1 MRPDAECGKQMNE
14 PQGQRPSSRW
24 GSALSWGVSP
34 RKNTEETSVFLCVGC
49 VCEEMTEYTHS
60 HSCSCIFW
68 IRSTADFLVGFAETG
83 RNKLRH
89 RVRRMPFKR
98 DSRTL
103 WADPPLPVQELQK
116 RTFSFSEFQFLIYAA
131 QPPKKSPDVNLADKG
146 IFLCQTEITPTL
158 ISAQSGLHI
167 KRISGGVLPPAGAA
181 EDYNRGPIP
190 LRKSHQLPVN
200 YSKIESR

>member
-1 MRPDAECGKQMNE
+1 MFEGFTREGHTADRSRHRPGCQPAHYTVPFSFRAMRPDAECGKQMNE

-103 WADPPLPVQELQK
+103 
-116 RTFSFSEFQFLIYAA
+116 
-131 QPPKKSPDVNLADKG
+131 
-146 IFLCQTEITPTL
+146 
-158 ISAQSGLHI
+158 
-167 KRISGGVLPPAGAA
+167 
-181 EDYNRGPIP
+181 
-190 LRKSHQLPVN
+190 
-200 YSKIESR
+200 